1 VNKLTNSA
9 DFKPVAHQGS
19 QGQSAKQQADWNYE
33 VAVRDVEQTI
43 SRIESGE
50 LELADV
56 FEQFSQAVEQLRQC
70 ETFLSQRQQQAD
82 LLIEML
88 SDEQEF

>member
-1 VNKLTNSA
+1 MCSA
-9 DFKPVAHQGS
+9 NFPALEEGS
-19 QGQSAKQQADWNYE
+19 TAQPAIFHPHWNYE
-33 VAVRDVEQTI
+33 VTVQEIEQTI

-56 FEQFSQAVEQLRQC
+56 FEQFSSAIAQLRQC
-70 ETFLSQRQQQAD
+70 EAFLSQRQQQAD

-88 SDEQEF
+88 NDEPAF

>member
-1 VNKLTNSA
+1 MNKLMRSA
-9 DFKPVAHQGS
+9 NVQEAGDPASHPATLHGN
-19 QGQSAKQQADWNYE
+19 WNYE
-33 VAVRDVEQTI
+33 VTVQEIEHTI

-56 FEQFSQAVEQLRQC
+56 FDQFSNAVDQLRQC
-70 ETFLSQRQQQAD
+70 EAFLSQRQQQAD

-88 SDEQEF
+88 NDDTEF